1 MRKSSVEKSAVAG
14 VQDCS
19 EWEHVLGERR
29 FLVVWG

>member
-1 MRKSSVEKSAVAG
+1 MWKSSVEKSAVAG

-29 FLVVWG
+29 FLAVWG